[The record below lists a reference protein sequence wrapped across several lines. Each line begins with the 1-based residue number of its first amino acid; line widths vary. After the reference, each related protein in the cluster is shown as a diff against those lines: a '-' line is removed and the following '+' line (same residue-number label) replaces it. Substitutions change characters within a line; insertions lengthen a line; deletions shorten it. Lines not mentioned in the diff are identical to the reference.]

1 LQAPLI
7 EMSGTPRL
15 PPTTLATP
23 FWYHGRLKKMDV
35 PPPPASGFGPLS
47 PKMYCWVGVL

>member
-1 LQAPLI
+1 
-7 EMSGTPRL
+7 MSGTPRL